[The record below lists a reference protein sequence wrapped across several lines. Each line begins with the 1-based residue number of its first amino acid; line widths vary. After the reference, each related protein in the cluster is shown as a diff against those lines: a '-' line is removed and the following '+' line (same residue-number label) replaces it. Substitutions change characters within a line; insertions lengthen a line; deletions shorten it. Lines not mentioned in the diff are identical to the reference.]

1 LTGKS
6 VDTFPPPL
14 YLWWLRYDDEN
25 LIQTRTYQDRQRMTA
40 NSLSP
45 FDIAITITYA
55 IGIFTLAQYVSRR
68 RTEAHTT
75 TDGYFFASHQLPWW
89 AIGSSLI
96 AANISAEQ
104 IIGMSGSGFRI
115 GLAVASYEWMSAATL
130 ILVGKYALPVFFS
143 TGIMTMPGFL
153 AQRFGPSVRYLMAVF
168 WLAQYVLINL
178 TAILWLGGTAITTV
192 TGMDPLLALVLLGC
206 FALAYQLS
214 GGLKAVALTD
224 IVQVSLLT
232 LGGLVILA
240 VTLAK
245 IGGTPSVVGIA
256 TGASRLMQQFPEHFR
271 MILPKTS
278 PHYKDLPGI
287 AVLIG
292 GMWIMNLSY
301 WGFNQYIIQR
311 ALAAKS
317 LPEAQ
322 KGIAFAA
329 YLKLFM
335 PLIVVVPGMAA
346 LILAPDIARSDQAYP
361 TMMTLLPSGC
371 LGLVFA
377 ALVAA
382 IVASSASKINSI
394 ATIFTMDIVKPIHP
408 DLPDDTLVTIGRA
421 ASVAALLIA
430 VVIAKPLLGS
440 FDQVFQFG
448 QSLTGFFAPGIV
460 VIFVLGMG
468 WKRCTTAGAFAAVAA
483 GFLISCFFYLVSH
496 LYKIQPSTGIAH
508 WLVGHFPDMPFLN
521 RVGWV
526 FWISL
531 LTGVVTSLL
540 TKESPSSAVVDL
552 SRIKFQTSRGFNI
565 AAAGVL
571 IILTGLYAIFW

>member
-1 LTGKS
+1 
-6 VDTFPPPL
+6 
-14 YLWWLRYDDEN
+14 
-25 LIQTRTYQDRQRMTA
+25 
-40 NSLSP
+40 
-45 FDIAITITYA
+45 
-55 IGIFTLAQYVSRR
+55 
-68 RTEAHTT
+68 
-75 TDGYFFASHQLPWW
+75 
-89 AIGSSLI
+89 
-96 AANISAEQ
+96 
-104 IIGMSGSGFRI
+104 
-115 GLAVASYEWMSAATL
+115 
-130 ILVGKYALPVFFS
+130 
-143 TGIMTMPGFL
+143 
-153 AQRFGPSVRYLMAVF
+153 MAVF

-232 LGGLVILA
+232 LGGIIILA

-245 IGGTPSVVGIA
+245 IGGSNSIA
-256 TGASRLMQQFPEHFR
+256 GAIHGAGRLMHQFPDHFR

-292 GMWIMNLSY
+292 GMWIMNISY

-317 LPEAQ
+317 LREAQ
-322 KGIAFAA
+322 KGVAFAA
-329 YLKLFM
+329 FLKLLM
-335 PLIVVVPGMAA
+335 PLIVVVPGMTA
-346 LILAPDIARSDQAYP
+346 LILAPNISRSDQAYP

-394 ATIFTMDIVKPIHP
+394 ATIFTMDLVKPARP
-408 DLPDDTLVTIGRA
+408 DIPDHTLVTIGRI
-421 ASVAALLIA
+421 ASVVALLIA
-430 VVIAKPLLGS
+430 VVVAKPLLGS

-448 QSLTGFFAPGIV
+448 QSLTGFFAPAIV

-468 WKRCTTAGAFAAVAA
+468 WKGCTTPGAFAAVAT
-483 GFLISCFFYLVSH
+483 GFLSSCFFYFVSH
-496 LYKIQPSTGIAH
+496 LHAH
-508 WLVGHFPDMPFLN
+508 PPLNKAGQWWLDRLPDMPFLN

-531 LTGVVTSLL
+531 LTCVAVSLVTNEHRSG
-540 TKESPSSAVVDL
+540 AIVDL
-552 SRIKFQTSRGFNI
+552 SKIDFRTSRGFNL
-565 AAAGVL
+565 AAVVIVIVL
-571 IILTGLYAIFW
+571 TALYAIFW